1 MRRPLTLLLVAAALT
16 VTLTL
21 ASACRSGFFPSSL
34 EATEVPESIRSSKY
48 RDYSHETTTQEY
60 SNVEWHVAEVLE
72 NRLIVASTADS
83 RVTSSAGDRF
93 ESKLWTIGAYT
104 TDEPP
109 DRVISL
115 GGSIHRG
122 TSGTFAVDIHY
133 SSSSPS
139 YAAGI
144 AWDERIIKV
153 VGKSSTDIVV
163 EPVNGF
169 WYMEKER
176 GSWLEFLALDSEGKV
191 IFTAVPPGS

>member
-1 MRRPLTLLLVAAALT
+1 MRRSLTLLLVAAALT

-21 ASACRSGFFPSSL
+21 VSACRRGFFPSSL
-34 EATEVPESIRSSKY
+34 EATEVPESIRSSRYK
-48 RDYSHETTTQEY
+48 DSSDEQMTIKY
-60 SNVEWHVAEVLE
+60 SNIEWHVAEVLDD
-72 NRLIVASTADS
+72 RLIVASTAN
-83 RVTSSAGDRF
+83 RQMTSARGRT

-133 SSSSPS
+133 SSRSPS

-144 AWDERIIKV
+144 AWDKRIVKV
-153 VGKSSTDIVV
+153 VGKSTTDIVV

-191 IFTAVPPGS
+191 IFTATPPGP